1 MTNTTDKSVDPM
13 SLQRTRGEKGKF
25 DTNEKW
31 QKKVEESNKVQETE
45 LKNNNKE
52 LQKQGKLTEDQAK
65 RSEDLLESLQKVQ
78 MDARAKMMNPELHQ
92 EMAAS
97 IGIQKDSFIA
107 HTQEQAARESEKL
120 ALQNQ
125 IKEIEENNLHSTEA
139 GWRKRDELQKQIDK
153 IDKKNEDWG
162 KNNNSILFGI
172 REWTKKTWEEVGNQS
187 FKDIGKE
194 GFAGLQQ
201 DFMGIMGPASAV
213 LSNIPFLK
221 PIAATTGKLLMK
233 FLYQITRTEF
243 WEKSKMAMAKLR
255 DKLTLKQWRMERRE
269 KKKEK
274 KKPMKVEIDQKGGD
288 KGDKDGGGGMGMV
301 MKLRGLAMVLP
312 MLAAPIRLLG
322 MTLASMA
329 PIAGP
334 MVVGAGALGLAL
346 AALGAGAGV
355 GLMVLGAGLVVV
367 GAGMVKLADGFEAFT
382 ELEGEKIRA
391 NISEIGKSMGW
402 LLAMA
407 WIGTIAS
414 IAGKLSGGLPDLAN
428 SFKSF
433 DPTIEGNVDGKEVA
447 ANINALGTAM
457 ESLGS
462 ITSTSLGASFKGWVG
477 SFFTDDGESPMQKL
491 ANDLKAFETVDG
503 EKLALAAPGIITL
516 SSAMNEWGKNAP
528 ETGVWD
534 AIGAGLGSLFG
545 TDMMSTLEKVANLP
559 AGIDKK
565 AEALSSVGQA
575 MNDLGEGIK
584 NLNDQDL
591 DKWWDYVVKGLD
603 KIDHVTITPS
613 VAVANVE
620 GMMTMG
626 AKHGVVINQAAG
638 AAASST
644 PTVNSMA
651 MQTVANNVVNANTK
665 RTYVAQGNKSIQAQ
679 NISDQRLR

>member
-97 IGIQKDSFIA
+97 IGIQKDAFIM
-107 HTQEQAARESEKL
+107 HTKQQADAEQQKL
-120 ALQNQ
+120 ELQNQ
-125 IKEIEENNLHSTEA
+125 IKAIEENNLQSTQA
-139 GWRKRDELQKQIDK
+139 GWEKRNELQSQIDA

-172 REWTKKTWEEVGNQS
+172 KSWTKKTWEE
-187 FKDIGKE
+187 IGKQSYGDILSS
-194 GFAGLQQ
+194 GFGDLKS
-201 DFMGIMGPASAV
+201 DFMGLMGPASSV
-213 LSNIPFLK
+213 LANIPFLK
-221 PIAATTGKLLMK
+221 PIASITGKLLMK
-233 FLYQITRTEF
+233 TIHALTRTEF
-243 WEKSKMAMAKLR
+243 WEKTKMAMAKLR
-255 DKLTLKQWRMERRE
+255 DKLTLKQWRMERRD

-274 KKPMKVEIDQKGGD
+274 KKPMKVEIEQKGGD
-288 KGDKDGGGGMGMV
+288 KGDKDGGGGMGIV

-534 AIGAGLGSLFG
+534 AIGAGLSSLFG
-545 TDMMSTLEKVANLP
+545 TDMMSTLDKVAKLP

-565 AEALSSVGQA
+565 AEALKSVGEA
-575 MNDLGEGIK
+575 FDSLGQGIK

-591 DKWWDYVVKGLD
+591 DRWWDYVVKGLD

-651 MQTVANNVVNANTK
+651 MQTVANNVVNANNK
-665 RTYVAQGNKSIQAQ
+665 RTYVAQGVKSIQAQ

>member
-1 MTNTTDKSVDPM
+1 
-13 SLQRTRGEKGKF
+13 
-25 DTNEKW
+25 
-31 QKKVEESNKVQETE
+31 
-45 LKNNNKE
+45 
-52 LQKQGKLTEDQAK
+52 
-65 RSEDLLESLQKVQ
+65 
-78 MDARAKMMNPELHQ
+78 
-92 EMAAS
+92 
-97 IGIQKDSFIA
+97 
-107 HTQEQAARESEKL
+107 
-120 ALQNQ
+120 
-125 IKEIEENNLHSTEA
+125 
-139 GWRKRDELQKQIDK
+139 
-153 IDKKNEDWG
+153 
-162 KNNNSILFGI
+162 
-172 REWTKKTWEEVGNQS
+172 
-187 FKDIGKE
+187 
-194 GFAGLQQ
+194 
-201 DFMGIMGPASAV
+201 
-213 LSNIPFLK
+213 
-221 PIAATTGKLLMK
+221 
-233 FLYQITRTEF
+233 
-243 WEKSKMAMAKLR
+243 
-255 DKLTLKQWRMERRE
+255 MERRE